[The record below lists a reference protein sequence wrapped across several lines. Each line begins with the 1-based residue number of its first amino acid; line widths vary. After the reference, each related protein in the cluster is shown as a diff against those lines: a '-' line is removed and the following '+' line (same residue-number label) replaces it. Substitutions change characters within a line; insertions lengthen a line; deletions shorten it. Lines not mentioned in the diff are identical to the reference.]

1 MVQNGETWLTEHP
14 EDSKKVLDAL
24 ELIVIEYLSAQAR
37 TRIQHL
43 DPLYPIRYHY
53 VSYDHPVPS
62 MAPCA
67 SIALRLN
74 RPHTPIS

>member
-53 VSYDHPVPS
+53 VSQTL
-62 MAPCA
+62 C
-67 SIALRLN
+67 LL
-74 RPHTPIS
+74 